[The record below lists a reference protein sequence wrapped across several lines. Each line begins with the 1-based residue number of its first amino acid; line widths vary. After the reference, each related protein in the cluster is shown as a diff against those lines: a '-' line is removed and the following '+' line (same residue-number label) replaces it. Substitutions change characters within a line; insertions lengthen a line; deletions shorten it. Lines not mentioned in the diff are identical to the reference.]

1 MKTPHLVSACAAML
15 ILITMLVGGT
25 AYAQSLEQRYVH
37 AMAGRV
43 TEINTVGSAL
53 QRIAIQQ
60 PDLLLIYGSSEIT
73 HRVPNYDALALFKK
87 YPTGFAPFEIAHS
100 GMTSLLV
107 AQQVAALGPDLRGK
121 KVVISFTPSMFLAH
135 MVISDTY
142 AGMFSRLHA
151 NELAFSTQL
160 DLAVKQAAARRMLQY
175 PQTIADEPVLN
186 FALQTLAKDS
196 PLNRMLYYAVWPL
209 GRLQTT
215 IIELQD
221 HWNTLTYFA
230 AYPKLRPDVARQ
242 SAVIDWS
249 ALKTAAKHREV
260 SLTSSNPLGIP
271 DTVWQDSQYRQQ
283 FPFKADGSADQDYLK
298 ALKNSL
304 EWTDLEV
311 LLRILTQLG
320 AQPLLLSRPVDGSIW
335 QAMGVSKAARQV
347 YYDKLRA
354 IAAKYHVPVVAFQ
367 NHDTDRYFSVDASS
381 HTSRLGWVY
390 VNQTLDEFY
399 HGTLR

>member
-1 MKTPHLVSACAAML
+1 MKTPHLVPAFAAIL
-15 ILITMLVGGT
+15 ILIAVLIGGT

-37 AMAGRV
+37 AMAGQI
-43 TEINTVGSAL
+43 TSITTVGSAL

-73 HRVPNYDALALFKK
+73 YRVPNYDASALFKK

-100 GMTSLLV
+100 GATSLLV

-135 MVISDTY
+135 MVTSDTY

-160 DLAVKQAAARRMLQY
+160 DLAVKEAAARRMLQY
-175 PQTIADEPVLN
+175 PQTLADEPVLN

-196 PLNRMLYYAVWPL
+196 PLDRVLYYAVWPL
-209 GRLQTT
+209 GKLQTT

-230 AYPKLRPDVARQ
+230 AHPNLRTDIPRQ
-242 SAVIDWS
+242 PAVIDWP
-249 ALKTAAKHREV
+249 ALKTAAKQFQISH
-260 SLTSSNPLGIP
+260 TSSNSFGIP
-271 DTVWQDSQYRQQ
+271 NTAWWDHYQQ
-283 FPFKADGSADQDYLK
+283 QLLFKADGSDDKNYLN

-304 EWTDLEV
+304 EWTDLET
-311 LLRILTQLG
+311 LLRVLTQLG
-320 AQPLLLSRPVDGSIW
+320 ARPLLLGRPVDGSIW

-354 IAAKYHVPVVAFQ
+354 IAAKYHVPVVTFQ
-367 NHDTDRYFSVDASS
+367 NHDTDRYFSIDPSS

-390 VNQTLDEFY
+390 VDQTLDEFY